1 VVGATGRSWRFRRV
15 ASDGRRART
24 MGSAKRLWCGGL
36 GLAATLRTGAVSGVI
51 GGGGGIAVEEDVG
64 DAGEGAAFA
73 VGEGGEGR
81 SGR

>member
-1 VVGATGRSWRFRRV
+1 
-15 ASDGRRART
+15 
-24 MGSAKRLWCGGL
+24 L
-36 GLAATLRTGAVSGVI
+36 GLAATLRTGAVSGVV

-81 SGR
+81 SWR